1 MTQKQINKAISE
13 SMNAYGREATLK
25 ALNTMYHAG
34 QITIDQVMKAL
45 DIINK

>member
-1 MTQKQINKAISE
+1 MTQERIIKAITE

-25 ALNTMYHAG
+25 ALNAMYHAG
-34 QITIDQVMKAL
+34 QITIEQVMKAL